1 MTIANQTLPSKC
13 LQQYAKQIAQLRDKQ
28 RSMALKILPI
38 YDEKNIDEVVK
49 VKIDEFSSKM

>member
-1 MTIANQTLPSKC
+1 MTIANQTLSSKR

-38 YDEKNIDEVVK
+38 YDKKYIDEVVK